1 MGSPED
7 SLSPRLDASIF
18 GIEDETVSDA
28 ETSLGRTAEERSE
41 MFLGL
46 QALVAAIWAGL
57 SEEEMLR
64 RLKIADELEPRPE
77 PWWRDVRP
85 EALP

>member
-1 MGSPED
+1 MGIHD
-7 SLSPRLDASIF
+7 YQGARLDASTF
-18 GIEDETVSDA
+18 GGEDETVSDA
-28 ETSLGRTAEERSE
+28 ETSIGRTAEERTE

-46 QALVAAIWAGL
+46 QALVAATWAGL

-64 RLKIADELEPRPE
+64 RLRISDELEPRPE